1 MNRRHFLAAGAVLAT
16 VGQRAGAIE
25 ADDGLTRLWPSWKAR
40 FLLPEGRVVDQGQGG
55 ISHSEGQGYGL
66 LLAQAAGDAATFR
79 QIEDWTA
86 RHLAIRQDALM
97 GWKWQAEA
105 GGRVSG
111 WHNATDGD
119 LFRAWA
125 LLRAGRDSGWT
136 GFEAQAVRIARDIAG
151 ICLAPDP
158 RAPQEWL
165 LRPGAEARQDAGRVL
180 LNPSYFMPRALRELG
195 EECGEPRLIRAA
207 DHAETVLAELA
218 DQGFLPDWIDRTDAG
233 FAPPADHDLRW
244 GYDAV
249 RIPLYLIW
257 SGRAGHPAV
266 AVAAAL
272 MDRADLAGHLALRVS
287 PEGVVGAESDH
298 PGYRA
303 IWALIDCARAEPA
316 ADEPYYPATLG
327 LLARLAV
334 RESDCGGERETIKR

>member
-16 VGQRAGAIE
+16 IGQRAGATE
-25 ADDGLTRLWPSWKAR
+25 AGDGLARLWPGWKAR
-40 FLLPEGRVVDQGQGG
+40 FLLPEGRVVDPEQDG

-66 LLAQAAGDAATFR
+66 LLAQAAGDETTFR

-97 GWKWQAEA
+97 GWKWQAEG
-105 GGRVSG
+105 GGRVSD

-125 LLRAGRDSGWT
+125 LLRASRDSGWT
-136 GFEAQAVRIARDIAG
+136 GVEGVAARIARDLAE

-165 LRPGAEARQDAGRVL
+165 LLPGAEARRDGGRVL
-180 LNPSYFMPRALRELG
+180 LNPSYFMLRALRELG
-195 EECGEPRLIRAA
+195 EAFGQPRLIRSA

-218 DQGFLPDWIDRTDAG
+218 DQGFLPDWIDRTAEG
-233 FAPPADHDLRW
+233 FAPPAEHDLRW
-244 GYDAV
+244 GYDAL

-266 AVAAAL
+266 AVAADL
-272 MDRADLAGHLALRVS
+272 MDRAALPGHLALRLN
-287 PEGVVGAESDH
+287 PEGVVGAESDS
-298 PGYRA
+298 PGYLAIRA
-303 IWALIDCARAEPA
+303 LADCDGPPSPGTT
-316 ADEPYYPATLG
+316 EPYYPATLG
-327 LLARLAV
+327 LLARVAL
-334 RESDCGGERETIKR
+334 REGACASG